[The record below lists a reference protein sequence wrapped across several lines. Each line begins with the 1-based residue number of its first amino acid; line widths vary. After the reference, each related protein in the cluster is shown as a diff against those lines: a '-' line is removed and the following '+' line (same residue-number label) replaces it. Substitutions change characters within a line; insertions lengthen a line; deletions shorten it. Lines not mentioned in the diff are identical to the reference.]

1 MKIRNYNIEKYI
13 YFEWGNQFCVIPT
26 ILIDKYSGDIE
37 FIFQFL
43 FLTISVCYMFN
54 YKNYVKN

>member
-13 YFEWGNQFCVIPT
+13 YFEWGNQFCLIPT

-43 FLTISVCYMFN
+43 FLTISVCYVFN
-54 YKNYVKN
+54 SKE